1 MNDLTDLPTGIEPG
15 LRFAVVL
22 DGRGGGREMNWQG
35 VAAWRPED
43 GFLWIHLERD
53 TQPAAAWMRNASG
66 VDPIVADA
74 LLAEDSRPRIEEF
87 DEALLLVMR
96 GVNLAEKEEVE
107 LVPVHMWLDAHRA
120 ITLRDKDHALSA
132 LRDIRIALK
141 AGRGPR
147 TAGALLVQIVEK
159 IIRDVEP
166 ILDKMDAT
174 LETLEDELLS
184 KASPQLRRTLAD
196 VRRQAIHLR
205 RYLGP
210 KREAISS
217 PILQATPFLDAR
229 DGMRL
234 RSVIDRISRCIEDL
248 DAFRDRAT
256 ILYQDLAAKIQ
267 EGVATSTYRFTIIAG
282 LILPPS
288 LIAAILGANI
298 GGIPGQE
305 NQHAF
310 LELLAVIA
318 FIMGIQWLLLRRMK
332 WV

>member
-1 MNDLTDLPTGIEPG
+1 MNDLAELPSGVEPG

-22 DGRGGGREMNWQG
+22 DGRGGGRELDWRG
-35 VAAWRPED
+35 VEAWRPEN

-53 TQPAAAWMRNASG
+53 APTTGTWVRCQSG
-66 VDPIVADA
+66 VDPIIAEA

-96 GVNLAEKEEVE
+96 GINLAEKEEVE
-107 LVPVHMWLDAHRA
+107 LVPVHMWLDTNRA
-120 ITLRDKDHALSA
+120 ITLRDMDHALSA

-141 AGRGPR
+141 AGRGPK

-159 IIRDVEP
+159 MVRDVEP
-166 ILDKMDAT
+166 ILDKMDDT
-174 LETLEDELLS
+174 LEQLEDELLT

-196 VRRQAIHLR
+196 IRRQAIHLR

-210 KREAISS
+210 MRDAISS
-217 PILQATPFLDAR
+217 PILQATPCLEAR

-234 RSVIDRISRCIEDL
+234 RSGIDRISRCIEDL

-256 ILYQDLAAKIQ
+256 ILYQDLAAQIQ

-288 LIAAILGANI
+288 LLAGILGVNI
-298 GGIPGQE
+298 GGIPGQ
-305 NQHAF
+305 QDPYAF
-310 LELLAVIA
+310 VGLIA
-318 FIMGIQWLLLRRMK
+318 LISFLIAIQWYILRRKK